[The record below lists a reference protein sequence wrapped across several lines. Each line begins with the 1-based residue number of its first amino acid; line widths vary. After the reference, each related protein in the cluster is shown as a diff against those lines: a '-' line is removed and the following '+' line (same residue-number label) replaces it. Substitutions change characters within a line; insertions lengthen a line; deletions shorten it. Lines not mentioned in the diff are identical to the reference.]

1 MDQDFYLH
9 LLGEISKVSGLPKE
23 FLQSPI
29 SDEKSKEIFNGI
41 IKSSMITRS
50 APRAPYK
57 IQKFTGVLDH
67 PKNKT
72 PEGVEIM
79 RKEKLLQLAKSSVTI
94 ENPLQSIPTKVTRI
108 INTNLNRII
117 NAGMIDIK
125 NKLAY
130 TISITR
136 IQYSDSNASIK
147 NISLPMSSEVLEKLK
162 NQKLPKDVNISSY
175 ELLPPAIFM
184 YLYEIDPDGFRKLTS
199 NPDRVIDAISKC
211 KRGIRDLDRSL
222 NDNYNEIN
230 KLFSPSMIYN
240 SFSFKKLG
248 NKNTFLV
255 CLVDRDSSDL
265 ELKCLTGSV
274 KSPDEMDSLKI
285 YFIGEEKE
293 KYYKNFCNYVE
304 NLDFFVR
311 ITHRKYWDKKESEER
326 KQAIKRGRQTK
337 TFNFNYMIEDSKG
350 EYIIKSNSDEKT
362 FQSVIID
369 KGIKSGLKN
378 EIKKFIKNK
387 PIYKKFGISYNLGIM
402 LYGEP
407 GTGKSTIAKAIV
419 NVIENIDDSLT
430 YTLYPDI
437 SKKDWIDKLTKE
449 IAGLKNGPDV
459 SRQLDIDGDYND
471 DASSMYPLVSGLSR
485 GRVNNS
491 ATIIIILEDIDII
504 LGANRKDEKTI
515 EDRQRL
521 SNLLRLLDGQII
533 TQNCIFIATTN
544 RYSELEDAFDE
555 ALTRDG
561 RFDVKCYIGNF
572 DRKMASKMCKYF
584 DTKLEDVEN
593 FTEIN
598 YPIKPAHLQN
608 LIMKYI
614 LDFYSKK
621 PEQTIELGKESVIL
635 EEGEYNGD
643 EEKEV

>member
-1 MDQDFYLH
+1 MDRDYLKAITNSVYGS
-9 LLGEISKVSGLPKE
+9 LGI
-23 FLQSPI
+23 PI
-29 SDEKSKEIFNGI
+29 ELIFNCNF
-41 IKSSMITRS
+41 KYY
-50 APRAPYK
+50 PYK
-57 IQKFTGVLDH
+57 KVIQTEKNNLKKFYTLAF
-67 PKNKT
+67 PTT
-72 PEGVEIM
+72 PEGVKIM
-79 RKEKLLQLAKSSVTI
+79 KKERMLQLVRSNVNIS
-94 ENPLQSIPTKVTRI
+94 NPLQSIPNKVMEI
-108 INTNLNRII
+108 INTNINRII
-117 NAGMIDIK
+117 NNGMTDIK

-130 TISITR
+130 TVSVTR
-136 IQYSDSNASIK
+136 NQYSDSNENTKI
-147 NISLPMSSEVLEKLK
+147 ISLPVSSEMHEKLK
-162 NQKLPKDVNISSY
+162 NEKIPKGTIISHY
-175 ELLPPAIFM
+175 GILPPAIFM
-184 YLYEIDPDGFRKLTS
+184 YLYEIDPNGFRKLTS
-199 NPDRVIDAISKC
+199 NPEQVTDAISKC
-211 KRGIRDLDRSL
+211 ERSIRDLYRSAS
-222 NDNYNEIN
+222 DDYIQIN
-230 KLFSPSMIYN
+230 NLFFPSMIYN
-240 SFSFKKLG
+240 VFSFKKLG

-255 CLVDRDSSDL
+255 YLVDRDSNDL
-265 ELKCLTGSV
+265 ELKCLTGSI

-285 YFIGEEKE
+285 YFIGEEKD

-311 ITHRKYWDKKESEER
+311 DTLQEYWNKKDSEER
-326 KQAIKRGRQTK
+326 RKQRKKGVEKK
-337 TFNFNYMIEDSKG
+337 TFSFNYMIEDSTGK
-350 EYIIKSNSDEKT
+350 YIAKSNSDEKT
-362 FQSVIID
+362 IQSVIID
-369 KGIKSGLKN
+369 ENIKSGLKD
-378 EIKKFIKNK
+378 EIEKFIKNK

-407 GTGKSTIAKAIV
+407 GTGKSTIAKSIV
-419 NVIENIDDSLT
+419 NIINSIDDSLV

-437 SKKDWIDKLTKE
+437 SKEDWIDRLRNE
-449 IAGLKNGPDV
+449 ITGLKNGPNA
-459 SRQLDIDGDYND
+459 SLNIFND
-471 DASSMYPLVSGLSR
+471 DDNDESDEYPMVSSFC
-485 GRVNNS
+485 NNKTTTS
-491 ATIIIILEDIDII
+491 ATIVIILEDIDII

-598 YPIKPAHLQN
+598 YPIKPAHMQN

-621 PEQTIELGKESVIL
+621 PDQTLELGKDSVIL
-635 EEGEYNGD
+635 EEGEYDDN
-643 EEKEV
+643 EEKEIQ

>member
-1 MDQDFYLH
+1 MDQDYLKAITH
-9 LLGEISKVSGLPKE
+9 SVYGSLGIPREL
-23 FLQSPI
+23 
-29 SDEKSKEIFNGI
+29 IFNRNF
-41 IKSSMITRS
+41 KFY
-50 APRAPYK
+50 PYK
-57 IQKFTGVLDH
+57 IPINQQYKFITH
-67 PKNKT
+67 PAPNS
-72 PEGVEIM
+72 PEGVKIM
-79 RKEKLLQLAKSSVTI
+79 KKERMLQLVRSNVNIS
-94 ENPLQSIPTKVTRI
+94 NPLQSIPNKVMEI
-108 INTNLNRII
+108 INTNINRII
-117 NAGMIDIK
+117 NNGMTDIK

-130 TISITR
+130 TVSVTR
-136 IQYSDSNASIK
+136 NQYSDSNENTKI
-147 NISLPMSSEVLEKLK
+147 ISLPVSSEMHEKLK
-162 NQKLPKDVNISSY
+162 NEKIPKGTNISY
-175 ELLPPAIFM
+175 YGILPPAIFM
-184 YLYEIDPDGFRKLTS
+184 YLYEIDPNGFRKLTS
-199 NPDRVIDAISKC
+199 NPDQVTDAISKC
-211 KRGIRDLDRSL
+211 ERSIRDLYRSAS
-222 NDNYNEIN
+222 DDYIRIN
-230 KLFSPSMIYN
+230 NLFFPSMIYN
-240 SFSFKKLG
+240 AFSFKKLG

-255 CLVDRDSSDL
+255 YLVDRDSNDL
-265 ELKCLTGSV
+265 ELKCLTGSI

-285 YFIGEEKE
+285 YFIGEEKD

-311 ITHRKYWDKKESEER
+311 DTLKKYWNNKDYEERRKQRKRKDKK
-326 KQAIKRGRQTK
+326 K
-337 TFNFNYMIEDSKG
+337 TFSFNYMIEDSTGK
-350 EYIIKSNSDEKT
+350 YITKSNSDEKT
-362 FQSVIID
+362 IQSVIID
-369 KGIKSGLKN
+369 KSIKSGLKD
-378 EIKKFIKNK
+378 EIEKFIKNK

-402 LYGEP
+402 LHGEP

-419 NVIENIDDSLT
+419 NVINNIDDSFV

-437 SKKDWIDKLTKE
+437 SKKDWIDRLTNE
-449 IAGLKNGPDV
+449 ITGLKNATSNISTELGA
-459 SRQLDIDGDYND
+459 DIYQKVDFSKG
-471 DASSMYPLVSGLSR
+471 G
-485 GRVNNS
+485 
-491 ATIIIILEDIDII
+491 ATIVIILEDIDII

-598 YPIKPAHLQN
+598 YPIKPADLQN

-621 PEQTIELGKESVIL
+621 PDQTLELGKDSVIL
-635 EEGEYNGD
+635 EEGEYDDNL
-643 EEKEV
+643 

>member
-1 MDQDFYLH
+1 MDQDYLKAITH
-9 LLGEISKVSGLPKE
+9 SVYGSLGIPREI
-23 FLQSPI
+23 
-29 SDEKSKEIFNGI
+29 IFNCNS
-41 IKSSMITRS
+41 KYY
-50 APRAPYK
+50 PYK
-57 IQKFTGVLDH
+57 KVIQARKEQFKKLYISTFS
-67 PKNKT
+67 PT
-72 PEGVEIM
+72 PEGVKIM
-79 RKEKLLQLAKSSVTI
+79 KKERMLQLVRSNVNIS
-94 ENPLQSIPTKVTRI
+94 NPLQSIPNKVMEI
-108 INTNLNRII
+108 INTNINRII
-117 NAGMIDIK
+117 NNGMTDIK

-130 TISITR
+130 TVSVTR
-136 IQYSDSNASIK
+136 NQYSDSNENTKI
-147 NISLPMSSEVLEKLK
+147 ISLPISSEMHEKLK
-162 NQKLPKDVNISSY
+162 NEKIPKGTNISY
-175 ELLPPAIFM
+175 YGILPPAIFM
-184 YLYEIDPDGFRKLTS
+184 YLYEIDPNGFRKLTS
-199 NPDRVIDAISKC
+199 NPDQVTDAISKC
-211 KRGIRDLDRSL
+211 ERSIRDLYRSAS
-222 NDNYNEIN
+222 DDYIRIN
-230 KLFSPSMIYN
+230 NLFFPSMIYN
-240 SFSFKKLG
+240 AFSFKKLG

-255 CLVDRDSSDL
+255 YLVDRDSNDL
-265 ELKCLTGSV
+265 ELKCLTGSI

-285 YFIGEEKE
+285 YFIGEEKD

-311 ITHRKYWDKKESEER
+311 NTLKKYWNKKDSEELRKQRKREDKK
-326 KQAIKRGRQTK
+326 K
-337 TFNFNYMIEDSKG
+337 TFSFNYMIEDSTGK
-350 EYIIKSNSDEKT
+350 YITKSNSDEKT
-362 FQSVIID
+362 IQSVIID
-369 KGIKSGLKN
+369 KSIKSGLKD
-378 EIKKFIKNK
+378 EIEKFIKNK

-402 LYGEP
+402 LHGEP
-407 GTGKSTIAKAIV
+407 GTGKSTIAKSIV
-419 NVIENIDDSLT
+419 NIINSIDDSFV

-437 SKKDWIDKLTKE
+437 SKKDWIDRLTNE
-449 IAGLKNGPDV
+449 ITGLKNGPDA
-459 SRQLDIDGDYND
+459 SLNIFNND
-471 DASSMYPLVSGLSR
+471 DNDESDKYPMVSSFC
-485 GRVNNS
+485 NNKTTTS
-491 ATIIIILEDIDII
+491 ATIVIILEDIDII

-621 PEQTIELGKESVIL
+621 PDQTLELGKDSVIL
-635 EEGEYNGD
+635 EEGEYDDNL
-643 EEKEV
+643 

>member
-1 MDQDFYLH
+1 MDQDYLKAITNSVYCS
-9 LLGEISKVSGLPKE
+9 LGIPREPIYNCNFKYYTYKKV
-23 FLQSPI
+23 
-29 SDEKSKEIFNGI
+29 
-41 IKSSMITRS
+41 
-50 APRAPYK
+50 
-57 IQKFTGVLDH
+57 IQA
-67 PKNKT
+67 
-72 PEGVEIM
+72 
-79 RKEKLLQLAKSSVTI
+79 RKEQFKKPCITTFHPTQKGVKIMKKERMLQLVRSNVNIS
-94 ENPLQSIPTKVTRI
+94 NPLQSIPNKVMEI
-108 INTNLNRII
+108 INTNINRII
-117 NAGMIDIK
+117 NNGMTDIK

-130 TISITR
+130 TVSVTR
-136 IQYSDSNASIK
+136 NQYSDSNENTRI
-147 NISLPMSSEVLEKLK
+147 ISLPISSEMHEKLK
-162 NQKLPKDVNISSY
+162 NKKIPKGTNISY
-175 ELLPPAIFM
+175 YGILPPAIFM
-184 YLYEIDPDGFRKLTS
+184 YLYEIDPNGFRKLTS
-199 NPDRVIDAISKC
+199 NPEQVTDAISKC
-211 KRGIRDLDRSL
+211 KCSIRDLDRSVS
-222 NDNYNEIN
+222 NDYIQIN
-230 KLFSPSMIYN
+230 NLFSPSMIYN
-240 SFSFKKLG
+240 AFSFKKLG

-255 CLVDRDSSDL
+255 YLVDRDSNDL
-265 ELKCLTGSV
+265 ELKCLTGSIE
-274 KSPDEMDSLKI
+274 SPDEMDSLKI
-285 YFIGEEKE
+285 YFIGEEKD

-311 ITHRKYWDKKESEER
+311 DTLKEYWNNKDYEER
-326 KQAIKRGRQTK
+326 RKQRKKGGEIK
-337 TFNFNYMIEDSKG
+337 TFSFNYRIEDSTGK
-350 EYIIKSNSDEKT
+350 YITKSNSDEKT
-362 FQSVIID
+362 IQSVIID
-369 KGIKSGLKN
+369 KSIKSGLKD
-378 EIKKFIKNK
+378 EIEKFIKNK

-402 LYGEP
+402 LHGEP

-419 NVIENIDDSLT
+419 NVINNIDDSFV

-437 SKKDWIDKLTKE
+437 SKKDWIDRLTNE
-449 IAGLKNGPDV
+449 ITGLKNTT
-459 SRQLDIDGDYND
+459 SNISTELDADIYQNVDFSKG
-471 DASSMYPLVSGLSR
+471 G
-485 GRVNNS
+485 
-491 ATIIIILEDIDII
+491 ATIVIILEDIDII

-621 PEQTIELGKESVIL
+621 PDQTLELGKDSVIL
-635 EEGEYNGD
+635 EEGQYDDNK
-643 EEKEV
+643 EKNSIGMTK